1 MYIIQYKIHLL
12 RSIIIFGFLVFI
24 IFLYL
29 NITKNKRLRKLSR
42 VYFILINNKA
52 IFLYIGI
59 IYAYLTMKLKLNR
72 INEEEKN
79 GK

>member
-1 MYIIQYKIHLL
+1 LL

-29 NITKNKRLRKLSR
+29 NITKNKRLLKLSR

>member
-1 MYIIQYKIHLL
+1 HLL

-29 NITKNKRLRKLSR
+29 NITKNKRLLKLSR

>member
-1 MYIIQYKIHLL
+1 

-29 NITKNKRLRKLSR
+29 NITKNKRLLKLSR

>member
-1 MYIIQYKIHLL
+1 
-12 RSIIIFGFLVFI
+12 STIIFGFLFFI

-29 NITKNKRLRKLSR
+29 NITKSKRLQKLNK
-42 VYFILINNKA
+42 VYFILINNKT

>member
-1 MYIIQYKIHLL
+1 HLI
-12 RSIIIFGFLVFI
+12 RSTIIFGFLFFI

-29 NITKNKRLRKLSR
+29 NITKSKRLQKLNK
-42 VYFILINNKA
+42 VYFILINNKT

>member
-1 MYIIQYKIHLL
+1 IHLL

-29 NITKNKRLRKLSR
+29 NITKNKRLLKLSR

>member
-1 MYIIQYKIHLL
+1 IHLI
-12 RSIIIFGFLVFI
+12 RSTIIFGFLFFI

-29 NITKNKRLRKLSR
+29 NITKSKRLQKLNK
-42 VYFILINNKA
+42 VYFILINNKT

>member
-1 MYIIQYKIHLL
+1 M
-12 RSIIIFGFLVFI
+12 FFI

-29 NITKNKRLRKLSR
+29 NINKSKRLQKLNK
-42 VYFILINNKA
+42 VYFILINNKT